1 MNQFGII
8 LLDGL
13 SFASWLFV
21 VSAGLTL
28 IFGVLRIL
36 NLAHGAIYALG
47 AYMAAYLSNLLLGEG
62 HASILSFGVMV
73 LAALV
78 IGLVAGPVIERV
90 FLKRIYGKDEV
101 IGLLTTFALFLI
113 LEDLIKVVWGIDPK
127 FIDGPFSMMGN
138 FEVMDITYAVYPF
151 LLTAIAIGTG
161 LFLWILM
168 DHTRFGRQVTAVIA
182 DREISAA
189 MGINVSRIDTLAF
202 TLGTLLA
209 AFAGA
214 FVAPM
219 TSVEPGFG
227 IDVIVLAFAVIGIG
241 GLGSVPGAAL
251 ACLLVGISRAAAV
264 HLYSELQ
271 LFVVYA
277 LLVLVLI
284 FRPQG
289 LFGAR
294 EVRRI

>member
-21 VSAGLTL
+21 VSAGLTF

-36 NLAHGAIYALG
+36 NIAHGAIYALG
-47 AYMAAYLSNLLLGEG
+47 AYMTAYLSTLLLGEG
-62 HASILSFGVMV
+62 HASILSFVVML
-73 LAALV
+73 LAAL
-78 IGLVAGPVIERV
+78 ITGLVAGPLIERV
-90 FLKRIYGKDEV
+90 FLKRAYGKDEV

-127 FIDGPFSMMGN
+127 FIDGPFSMFGN
-138 FEVMDITYAVYPF
+138 FEVAGINYAVYPF
-151 LLTAIAIGTG
+151 LLTVVAVLTG
-161 LFLWILM
+161 LSLWLIIN
-168 DHTRFGRQVTAVIA
+168 HTSFGRQVTAVIA
-182 DREISAA
+182 DREISGAI
-189 MGINVSRIDTLAF
+189 GINVPRVDTLAF
-202 TLGTLLA
+202 TLGTVLA
-209 AFAGA
+209 AIAGA

-219 TSVEPGFG
+219 ISVEPGLG
-227 IDVIVLAFAVIGIG
+227 IEIIVLAFAVIGIG

-251 ACLLVGISRAAAV
+251 GCLLVGVSRAAAV
-264 HLYSELQ
+264 HLFPELE

-284 FRPQG
+284 VRPQG
-289 LFGAR
+289 LFGGR